1 MIAAPLKLPAAPNAR
16 SGGIDSGNVEPLHRA
31 EVIRGGRGR
40 MRSGRGRRST

>member
-31 EVIRGGRGR
+31 VRPEQAGA
-40 MRSGRGRRST
+40 RRR